1 MMISM
6 KLDIATHS
14 LISRRQLHL
23 GQLDTQPLAEL
34 RHS

>member
-14 LISRRQLHL
+14 LISHHQLHL